1 MTRHDDQEQVAA
13 ERLRHGVDRALHA
26 HGACDL
32 VIGARFAPRDRAYIL
47 VDALVEVRHAG
58 KIQRDL
64 RHVGIAAAQ
73 QRDDAFDGDF
83 GVVRWALLARL
94 GIEVVHPPPG
104 FQLAGFGQL
113 HAPNAKAAPC
123 DAAPADCTVEDCE
136 PVPRHFYAT
145 YPTRIITLS
154 QRTASGILRFG

>member
-1 MTRHDDQEQVAA
+1 ADV
-13 ERLRHGVDRALHA
+13 
-26 HGACDL
+26 
-32 VIGARFAPRDRAYIL
+32 L

-73 QRDDAFDGDF
+73 QRDDAFDGHF
-83 GVVRWALLARL
+83 RVERRTLLARL
-94 GIEVVHPPPG
+94 GIEAVHPPPG
-104 FQLAGFGQL
+104 FQLAGLGPL
-113 HAPNAKAAPC
+113 HADPAETPPC

-145 YPTRIITLS
+145 SPTRIITLS